1 MKIEL
6 IMDQNCFSAGLLTQL
21 KERLRAD
28 IPGCQVGVTPFDSDS
43 ERLKKLGV
51 KILPAWLIN
60 DELARVDPL
69 DYRSVLGAARKAGI
83 D

>member
-6 IMDQNCFSAGLLTQL
+6 IMDQNCFSTGFLTQL
-21 KERLRAD
+21 KDRLRAE
-28 IPGCQVGVTPFDSDS
+28 IPGCQVGVIPFASDR

-51 KILPAWLIN
+51 TILPAWVIN
-60 DELARVDPL
+60 NELARVDPL
-69 DYRSVLGAARKAGI
+69 DYRSVLRAARKAGT